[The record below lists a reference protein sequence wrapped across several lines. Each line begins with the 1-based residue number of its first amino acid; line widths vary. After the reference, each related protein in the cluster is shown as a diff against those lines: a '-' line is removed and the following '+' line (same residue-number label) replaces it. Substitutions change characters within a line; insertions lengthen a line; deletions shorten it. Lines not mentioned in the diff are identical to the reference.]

1 MKKYIAP
8 NEKIITTIIMRQQLL
23 SGSDPVKSVKIDSGE
38 GEVNIEVSKSAF
50 EGGTAD
56 SRSFSVWDDNE
67 D

>member
-23 SGSDPVKSVKIDSGE
+23 SGSKPLKSVTGLDDVEISNDDFG
-38 GEVNIEVSKSAF
+38 
-50 EGGTAD
+50 GGTAD
-56 SRSFSVWDDNE
+56 SRSYSVWDDNE

>member
-23 SGSDPVKSVKIDSGE
+23 SGSDPVKSVSGLD
-38 GEVNIEVSKSAF
+38 GVTKSDEYF

-56 SRSFSVWDDNE
+56 SRSFSVWDDDE